1 MWRQTVNH
9 PKRLIFC
16 SPYRAGNREALCFL
30 AEEDIPRILNRLDSS
45 CASFKEQWRCG
56 NKPFGD
62 WKRGFVHSKFQFR
75 IDSCIPD
82 DMLLISS
89 YSKRRRT
96 SSGSEE
102 HESHPLSE
110 AVLRDGFFKFPAGF

>member
-1 MWRQTVNH
+1 MRRQTVNH

-30 AEEDIPRILNRLDSS
+30 AEEDIPRILNRLDSF

-89 YSKRRRT
+89 YSKRRRRL
-96 SSGSEE
+96 SGSGGIKAILCQ
-102 HESHPLSE
+102 S
-110 AVLRDGFFKFPAGF
+110 AVLRDGFFKFQAAF